1 VNGVKRAGVLTSL
14 LESLDRGS
22 APGQGRLSGHKIT
35 LKRNGCSAWIS
46 VDSIGFAH
54 LLLFPPPPEL
64 SKFTKLKMKHLSFDI
79 QNWIVS
85 QEKGNC
91 YIDVLCRANR
101 TSPMRRPFISFCEDV
116 IHELDEKGLDPVDAL
131 YRTATRW
138 QRFWSVESESVSD
151 AWIQGLTGE
160 LIFLRGLLNAF
171 GKSSLRVWTG
181 PDGLDHDFQGNSVGI
196 EVKATTTQPPVLQIS
211 NLNQL
216 DSTLFNTLHVLVY
229 SLTVARK
236 GLCLPDLV
244 REIEGLLENDI
255 DVSDSFWKKL
265 RAAGYHRHLEDR
277 YSETLF
283 RVDQV
288 IAFPVNNSFPKITN
302 LSFSMPLDS
311 RVRNVRYSIELVGLR
326 GVALESPKFLRVL
339 KTLCEGGSDKT

>member
-1 VNGVKRAGVLTSL
+1 MKRSGVLTSL
-14 LESLDRGS
+14 LESLDRGI
-22 APGQGRLSGHKIT
+22 APGQGRLSGQKIT

-54 LLLFPPPPEL
+54 LLLSPPPAEF
-64 SKFTKLKMKHLSFDI
+64 SKFTKLKMKRLSFGI

-101 TSPMRRPFISFCEDV
+101 TSPMRRPFIGFCEDV
-116 IHELDEKGLDPVDAL
+116 IHELDEKGLAPEDAL
-131 YRTATRW
+131 YKTAIRW
-138 QRFWSVESESVSD
+138 QRFWSVESEPVSD
-151 AWIQGLTGE
+151 AWIQGLVGE

-171 GKSSLRVWTG
+171 GKESLRVWTG
-181 PDGLDHDFQGNSVGI
+181 PDGLAHDFQGNRVGI

-216 DSTLFNTLHVLVY
+216 DSTLFSTLHVLVY
-229 SLTVARK
+229 GFTVASK

-244 REIEGLLENDI
+244 REIEGFLGGDTEVCDL
-255 DVSDSFWKKL
+255 FWKKL
-265 RAAGYHRHLEDR
+265 RATGYHRHLEDR

-283 RVDQV
+283 RVDQAV
-288 IAFPVNNSFPKITN
+288 AFPVDNSFPKITN
-302 LSFSMPLDS
+302 LSFSMSLDS
-311 RVRNVRYSIELVGLR
+311 RVRNVRYSIELAGIR
-326 GVALESPKFLRVL
+326 GVALDSPHFLGVL